1 MSIAEIS
8 ERESTDVFQFF
19 EATPADEELH
29 ETRFFSEE
37 GEWCNTK
44 FYHRTSADLL
54 EAISSQKMQCNG
66 ILKISP
72 TRYPILKCD
81 KYPKLRDK
89 QQYAYHKLIWSKEG
103 SLKGYGYPKFVDTL
117 QPGFYSIR
125 KRQYEIKL
133 MDPGYEGNL
142 LRAEIVP
149 ELVLL
154 IQPQY
159 LSSFLL
165 NFIVQSHKPIG
176 LTGKKKLSV
185 SNRFFEPQCSSLF
198 INIRPENV
206 CLSAELN
213 TKLHEFPWFSLKPV
227 PPEGNRNFPK
237 IFLDPDVFAVAT

>member
-1 MSIAEIS
+1 MSIAEIA
-8 ERESTDVFQFF
+8 ERESTDVLQFF

-37 GEWCNTK
+37 GAWCSTK
-44 FYHRTSADLL
+44 FFHRTSADLL
-54 EAISSQKMQCNG
+54 EAISSQKMQGNG
-66 ILKISP
+66 MIKISP

-81 KYPKLRDK
+81 KYPAVGDH

-103 SLKGYGYPKFVDTL
+103 HLKGYGYPNFVDTL
-117 QPGFYSIR
+117 QPGFYSIQ

-133 MDPGYEGNL
+133 MDPGYKGNL

-165 NFIVQSHKPIG
+165 NFIVQKHRHLG
-176 LTGKKKLSV
+176 LSGEKSI
-185 SNRFFEPQCSSLF
+185 SGASRFFEPQCSSLF
-198 INIRPENV
+198 INIRPDNV
-206 CLSAELN
+206 CLSSELN
-213 TKLHEFPWFSLKPV
+213 TKLHEFPWFSLKPG
-227 PPEGNRNFPK
+227 PPEGNRKFPK
-237 IFLDPDVFAVAT
+237 IFLDPDTFAVAT